1 MIKIEED
8 LMIIICQPDK
18 DILDKALEFYL
29 ILNQTF
35 FHFIFIPIETYEL
48 INFLMG
54 PGIGNRYS
62 VTSFN
67 IDLVPIDNDLISMEK
82 IGSFKKI
89 YADKD
94 TTPISDFAESFIKL
108 EICFGK
114 VKHKYIKG
122 EKAKLFNNLLIK
134 KESEVNMK
142 TTDEILGMIILDRS
156 VDFIT
161 PFTSNYTYEGL
172 FDEHFGINRGYSIF
186 DNKYL
191 TVTDNKKKEK
201 KEKED
206 KDKAS
211 KKVLY
216 YLTSDHASK
225 LYNDIKCMNYLD
237 ANKYMY
243 ELRTH
248 YLEDTK
254 KKNEKSNDLATIQ
267 KNMETLREFITLY
280 KNPLVIN
287 GKFMDKF
294 IEENLK
300 PDNVTFRK
308 QESIF
313 LCATMPS
320 NLKLFY
326 DDYITDKKDLYKLI
340 NLLILETL
348 TQGCVKE
355 YNSIKRD
362 ILNVYGYQHIF
373 LLRDLETIGLI
384 KERADAIGLIKEKVN
399 IKNMIMEYTYPQIL
413 TKLGLIN
420 PGANDLKN
428 KYKDCSYIFQGY
440 CPIILR
446 LIERAVE
453 GKWGK
458 LKEVITKIPG
468 HTFFPENE
476 IEIEKPPLNEH
487 RVHTIFVV
495 FVGGVSYNEIAGIR
509 FINRKLKSIFDK
521 NKERDKNATRVQLII
536 VTTEIL
542 NKKKIFDSLGKE
554 FGQPLSFNKISQ
566 EIEKEQEKKKKK

>member
-1 MIKIEED
+1 
-8 LMIIICQPDK
+8 MIIICQPDK
-18 DILDKALEFYL
+18 DIFEKTIELYM
-29 ILNQTF
+29 ILSQTF
-35 FHFIFIPIETYEL
+35 FNFIFIPGETYEL

-67 IDLVPIDNDLISMEK
+67 IDLVPIENDLISMER
-82 IGSFKKI
+82 INSFKEI
-89 YADKD
+89 YANKD

-108 EICFGK
+108 ELCFGK

-122 EKAKLFNNLLIK
+122 EKAKLFNNLLEK

-186 DNKYL
+186 ENKYL
-191 TVTDNKKKEK
+191 TVTNNNKKDNKDKD
-201 KEKED
+201 KEKE
-206 KDKAS
+206 KDKGNQ
-211 KKVLY
+211 KVLY
-216 YLTSDHASK
+216 YLTSDHASQ
-225 LYNDIKCMNYLD
+225 LYNEIKCMNYLD

-243 ELRTH
+243 ELKS
-248 YLEDTK
+248 YYK
-254 KKNEKSNDLATIQ
+254 KEAQKGNAKKNDLASVQ
-267 KNMETLREFITLY
+267 KVISIWNEFLDKY
-280 KNPLVIN
+280 RVPLERN
-287 GKFMDKF
+287 EKFMNKF

-300 PDNVTFRK
+300 PDNVTLRK

-313 LCATMPS
+313 LCATVPS

-326 DDYITDKKDLYKLI
+326 DDYIADKKDLYKLI
-340 NLLILETL
+340 TLLILETL

-355 YNSIKRD
+355 YNSLKRD

-399 IKNMIMEYTYPQIL
+399 IKNMKNMIMELTYPQIL
-413 TKLGLIN
+413 NKFGLIN
-420 PGANDLKN
+420 PDANDPKN
-428 KYKDCSYIFQGY
+428 KFKDCSYIFQGY
-440 CPIILR
+440 CPIILK

-458 LKEVITKIPG
+458 FKDVITKIPG
-468 HTFFPENE
+468 YTLFPENE
-476 IEIEKPPLNEH
+476 LEIEKPPLNEQ

-495 FVGGVSYNEIAGIR
+495 FIGGISYNEIAGIR
-509 FINRKLKSIFDK
+509 FINRKLKLAFDK
-521 NKERDKNATRVQLII
+521 IKEKDKNATRVQLII

-542 NKKKIFDSLGKE
+542 NKNKIFDSLGKD
-554 FGQPLSFNKISQ
+554 FKQSLSFYSLNK
-566 EIEKEQEKKKKK
+566 ELENEK